1 MKVEFVDLAAQ
12 YEEIREEVDDAIA
25 DVISASAFI
34 GGRYVKE
41 FERRFAEYTGAK
53 YCIGVANGTDAIY
66 LALRSLGVGAGDEV
80 ITVANSFIATSEAV
94 SQTGAKVVFVDC
106 DKETY
111 NIDAGKIE
119 AAITGRTKAIIP
131 VHLYGRPAD
140 MDAVMKIAS
149 TRGVA
154 VVQDAAQAHGAETG
168 GVKIGAFGD
177 CACYSFY
184 PGKNLGAYGDGGAVV
199 TNDEKFALHLRMFAN
214 HGRKDKYDHE
224 FEGVNSRLDGLQA
237 AVLGVKL
244 RRLDGWN
251 ERRGNIAE
259 YYRRELGGV
268 VATPPVDA
276 GLKNVY
282 HLYVVRVE
290 NRASVAGELK
300 ERGVSTGVHYP
311 IPLPFLNAY
320 KYLGHRPEDFPV
332 SYAYKD
338 RLLSLPVH
346 GSMADA
352 QVEYVVEALKG
363 ALKKFPAV

>member
-12 YEEIREEVDDAIA
+12 YKEIREEVDAVIA
-25 DVISASAFI
+25 DVINTSAFI

-41 FERRFAEYTGAK
+41 FERRFAEYAGAK
-53 YCIGVANGTDAIY
+53 FCVGVANGTDAIY

-80 ITVANSFIATSEAV
+80 ITAANSFIATSEAI

-111 NIDAGKIE
+111 NIDVSKIE
-119 AAITGRTKAIIP
+119 AVITGRAKAIIP

-140 MDAVMKIAS
+140 MGAILKIAS
-149 TRGVA
+149 ARGVA
-154 VVQDAAQAHGAETG
+154 VVQDAAQAHGAEVG
-168 GVKIGAFGD
+168 GVKIGAIGD

-199 TNDEKFALHLRMFAN
+199 TNDEKFALHLRMLAN

-244 RRLDGWN
+244 GRLDGWN
-251 ERRGNIAE
+251 ERRRKIAE
-259 YYRRELGGV
+259 YYTRELDGV
-268 VATPPVDA
+268 VVTPRVDE
-276 GLKNVY
+276 GVKNVY
-282 HLYVVRVE
+282 HLYVARVE
-290 NRASVAGELK
+290 NRTQIAGELK

-332 SYAYKD
+332 SHEYKD
-338 RLLSLPVH
+338 RLLSLPIH
-346 GSMADA
+346 GSMTDG